1 MKKQC
6 VIVGLGKYGTSIA
19 KKLSDSGIEVLA
31 IDSDMKIIEKVSTY
45 VTKAVCLDV
54 TSLDAW
60 NSLPIKDFDVGVV
73 CFGENVTASILS
85 CMALREAGVKYILA
99 KAGDKL
105 HKKVLE
111 KLDIDEVV
119 FPEEFVGELT
129 ATNILNNT
137 YGDDESEYTYNEE

>member
-19 KKLSDSGIEVLA
+19 KKLSDSKVEVLA
-31 IDSDMKIIEKVSTY
+31 IDNDIKVVEKVSNY
-45 VTKAVCLDV
+45 VTKAICIDV
-54 TSLDAW
+54 TSGEAW
-60 NSLPIKDFDVGVV
+60 ERIPLKDFDVGVV

-85 CMALREAGVKYILA
+85 CMALEEAGVKYIIA
-99 KAGDKL
+99 KAGDKY

-111 KLDIDEVV
+111 KLNISEVV

-129 ATNILNNT
+129 AKKIL
-137 YGDDESEYTYNEE
+137 DI

>member
-6 VIVGLGKYGTSIA
+6 VIVGLGKYGTSVA

-31 IDSDMKIIEKVSTY
+31 IDLNMKTVEKISQY

-54 TSLDAW
+54 TSSEAW
-60 NSLPIKDFDVGVV
+60 EKLPIKDFEIGIV
-73 CFGENVTASILS
+73 CFGENLTASILS
-85 CMALREAGVKYILA
+85 CMALREAGVKHIIA
-99 KAGDKL
+99 KAGDKI

-119 FPEEFVGELT
+119 FPEEYVAELT
-129 ATNILNNT
+129 ANKILEDT
-137 YGDDESEYTYNEE
+137 YGIDNN

>member
-6 VIVGLGKYGTSIA
+6 VIVGLGKYGTSVA

-31 IDSDMKIIEKVSTY
+31 IDLNMKTVEKISQY

-54 TSLDAW
+54 TSSEAW
-60 NSLPIKDFDVGVV
+60 EKLPIKDFEIGIV
-73 CFGENVTASILS
+73 CFGENLTASILS
-85 CMALREAGVKYILA
+85 CMALREAGVKHIIA
-99 KAGDKL
+99 KAGDKF

-119 FPEEFVGELT
+119 FPEEYVAELT
-129 ATNILNNT
+129 AKKILEDT
-137 YGDDESEYTYNEE
+137 YGIEND

>member
-6 VIVGLGKYGTSIA
+6 VIVGLGKYGTSVA

-31 IDSDMKIIEKVSTY
+31 IDLNMKTVEKISQY

-54 TSLDAW
+54 TSSEAW
-60 NSLPIKDFDVGVV
+60 EKLPIKDFEIGIV
-73 CFGENVTASILS
+73 CFGENLTASILS
-85 CMALREAGVKYILA
+85 CMALREAGVKHIIA
-99 KAGDKL
+99 KAGDKF

-119 FPEEFVGELT
+119 FPEEYVAELT
-129 ATNILNNT
+129 ANKILEDT
-137 YGDDESEYTYNEE
+137 YGIDNN

>member
-19 KKLSDSGIEVLA
+19 KKLSDSGVEVLA
-31 IDSDMKIIEKVSTY
+31 IDNNIKVVEKVSSY
-45 VTKAVCLDV
+45 VTKAIKIDV
-54 TSLDAW
+54 TSSEAW
-60 NSLPIKDFDVGVV
+60 DSLPIKDFDIGVV

-85 CMALREAGVKYILA
+85 CLALQEAGVKYIIA

-111 KLDIDEVV
+111 KLNINEVV
-119 FPEEFVGELT
+119 FPEEFVGEIT
-129 ATNILNNT
+129 AQNILDMKDN
-137 YGDDESEYTYNEE
+137 

>member
-31 IDSDMKIIEKVSTY
+31 IDNNIKVVEKVSSY
-45 VTKAVCLDV
+45 VTKAVAIDV
-54 TSLDAW
+54 TSSEAW
-60 NSLPIKDFDVGVV
+60 ERLPIKDFDIGVV
-73 CFGENVTASILS
+73 CFGENITASILS
-85 CMALREAGVKYILA
+85 CMALQDSGVKYIIA
-99 KAGDKL
+99 KAGDKY
-105 HKKVLE
+105 HKKVLS

-129 ATNILNNT
+129 AQNIINMN
-137 YGDDESEYTYNEE
+137 